1 MIKKKICMLG
11 AFAVGKTSLVQRY
24 ISGIFSEKY
33 FTTIGVKIDKKS
45 IMRDGDEVELLLW
58 DIYGEDKFQSVES
71 SYFRGAS
78 GYLLVLDGTRKDT
91 LDTAIM
97 LRKRI
102 ESTVSNIPYI
112 VVLNK
117 SDVKSEWEF
126 DKEEV
131 NQLFDNNITLIESSA
146 KTGQNVEQIFQ
157 ILTEK
162 IMED

>member
-1 MIKKKICMLG
+1 MLG